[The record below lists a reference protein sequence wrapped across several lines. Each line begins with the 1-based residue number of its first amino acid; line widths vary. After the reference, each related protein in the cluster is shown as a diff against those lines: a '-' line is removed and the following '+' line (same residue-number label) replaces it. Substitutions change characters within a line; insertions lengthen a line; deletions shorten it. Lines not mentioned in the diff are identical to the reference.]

1 MMDFITQI
9 REYKMKFS
17 TILLLTS
24 LSFFAHGTVV
34 IWPDS
39 SAPCNGTLQAC
50 INASNEGDTVEI
62 HTNSPIDESLFV
74 DVAISVVAGI
84 GYSPVFTAGR
94 NLQIYTASSGGAITL
109 SVKGLTF
116 EQGSIVVSTTNR
128 PVIIYIENNTILDT
142 FPNNPGIRV
151 LPSNINSTESII
163 HINYNTVKI
172 DTTSSSLENVSAI
185 NIFKAG
191 ENLGSISGELTNNT
205 IHALGS
211 DAIGINIFI
220 GNDSDASLNITGNEI
235 YGGAN
240 AGIYASR
247 SFSTSTSDFNI
258 VSNAIYANSTTTDSS
273 GIFVENYSGVS
284 NVNIIN
290 NTVINGGAG
299 VRLTEFNGTIT
310 AVVQNNLIAYNN
322 YGFYFDSDVDVT
334 NDYNLTYQNNFEFSY
349 TPGPNAIN
357 SNPYITNMQ
366 NARLVSGSPALEH
379 GNSAALLLVD
389 TPFIDADG
397 LLRIKNS
404 TSTGLGTIDVGAY
417 EAGDIS
423 FNHINTATSG
433 YISTINNPMIDGVS
447 VLDSL
452 HVTSNW
458 NPNNTSGI
466 YNNDNEGIYYSGGF
480 WRIFNEGIT
489 SMANGASF
497 NVSKFAATA
506 NTFMH
511 LVGSSGSNSSTINHA
526 GLDGNSQRILQV
538 SQHWTNEYNP
548 HPSGILYFG
557 GNWQILNFDLQNIP
571 INSNFNVYYQ
581 DKSKSAYEHI
591 AKPAN
596 TAFNYTYLNN
606 SIINGVACAQIQVTQ
621 SASQGVFNGSPIGV
635 FYEVGLARWAIFNQ
649 NTATT
654 MPENAAFHV
663 LINPAQ
669 VAECSDLIYKNSF
682 E

>member
-1 MMDFITQI
+1 MMKKIMLMVFVSIS
-9 REYKMKFS
+9 FS
-17 TILLLTS
+17 LQ
-24 LSFFAHGTVV
+24 AAVV
-34 IWPDS
+34 IWPDA

-62 HTNSPIDESLFV
+62 HTNSTIDEDIHV
-74 DVAISVVAGI
+74 DDVISVVAGI
-84 GYSPVFTAGR
+84 GYSPVFAAGR
-94 NLQIYTASSGGAITL
+94 RLLIFTTSFGGAITL

-116 EQGSIVVSTTNR
+116 EQGTILVSATNR
-128 PVIIYIENNTILDT
+128 PTIIYIENNTILDS
-142 FPNNPGIRV
+142 FPNAPGIRV
-151 LPSNINSTESII
+151 LPSNIDSTESVI
-163 HINYNTVKI
+163 HINYNIVKI
-172 DTTSSSLENVSAI
+172 DTSGSTIQNISAI

-205 IHALGS
+205 IHTLGS

-247 SFSTSTSDFNI
+247 SFSVGTSNFNI
-258 VSNAIYANSTTTDSS
+258 VSNAIYAETTAIDSS
-273 GIFVENYSGVS
+273 GIFIENFSGVS
-284 NVNIIN
+284 NVNIVN
-290 NTVINGGAG
+290 NTVINGGTG
-299 VRLTEFNGTIT
+299 VRLTESNGTMT
-310 AVVQNNLIAYNN
+310 AVAQNNLIAYNN
-322 YGFYFDSDVDVT
+322 YGFYFDSDVDIT
-334 NDYNLTYQNNFEFSY
+334 NDYNLTYQNNFEFNY

-366 NARLVSGSPALEH
+366 NARLVSGSSALEN
-379 GNSAALLLVD
+379 GNIAALLLVD

-404 TSTGLGTIDVGAY
+404 TNTGFGTIDVGAY
-417 EAGDIS
+417 EAGDVS

-447 VLDSL
+447 TLDSL

-466 YNNDNEGIYYSGGF
+466 YNNDNEGIFYSGGF

-497 NVSKFAATA
+497 NVSKFASTA
-506 NTFMH
+506 NTFGH
-511 LVGSSGSNSSTINHA
+511 LVASSGSNISTINHV
-526 GLDGNSQRILQV
+526 GLDGNSQKILQV
-538 SQHWTNEYNP
+538 SQHWMGDYNP
-548 HPSGILYFG
+548 HPFGILYLS
-557 GNWQILNFDLQNIP
+557 GNWVVTNLDLNNLP
-571 INSNFNVYYQ
+571 INTNFNVYYQ
-581 DKSKSAYEHI
+581 DKSKSAYKHTATI
-591 AKPAN
+591 AN
-596 TAFNYTYLNN
+596 SQNNYTLLDNPL
-606 SIINGVACAQIQVTQ
+606 INGISCAQIQVTQ
-621 SASQGVFNGSPIGV
+621 SAEKGVFNSSPIGV
-635 FYEVGLARWAIFNQ
+635 FYILGSQKWAVFNQ
-649 NTATT
+649 NTTNIAVNST
-654 MPENAAFHV
+654 FHV

-669 VAECSDLIYKNSF
+669 IEACNGNGLMFNDGF